1 MSVHL
6 KTPDEIAGMRV
17 AGRLAYEI
25 HDLQRQGSPV
35 VAGPMDAFDVHD
47 LARTLEPGAIC
58 RGRWIQTSSGSIS
71 GGFVFSIADVAR
83 QGIPVVIGPLSEAHH
98 HELRAEIAHAIRV
111 LPSLQKV
118 AAR

>member
-1 MSVHL
+1 MSGRFLIMV
-6 KTPDEIAGMRV
+6 KPGV